1 MKPFPEAVQAAIPCT
16 PGRVP
21 DRPWW
26 WYGAMPYR
34 RRLIPALDTGAN
46 EQYLARTEE
55 EAVAADA
62 KYPIPH
68 PGYRAG
74 QIWAAEDGASICIV
88 EVAASIWAGSAGRYW
103 TKSDFA
109 FVYPYL
115 IADPACPHLAPW
127 SPAEAAP

>member
-1 MKPFPEAVQAAIPCT
+1 MKPFPEAVQAVFPCT
-16 PGRVP
+16 PNCLP

-26 WYGAMPYR
+26 YHAPVGFTR
-34 RRLIPALDTGAN
+34 FIPALNTGVYGSFNA
-46 EQYLARTEE
+46 QTEA

-68 PGYRAG
+68 PGFRAG
-74 QIWAAEDGASICIV
+74 QIWAAEDGASVSIV
-88 EVAASIWAGSAGRYW
+88 EVGASIWAGSAGRYW
-103 TKSDFA
+103 TKPDFA

-127 SPAEAAP
+127 SPVEKQ